1 MTRNKFKK
9 EFKKVV
15 YFFCQH
21 LSKIEANKIKT
32 IKYIFLQKLSEIP
45 QNKKDLHKIKKYFI
59 KIMNKIKPY
68 EPFHQKIEKLTLKM
82 S

>member
-15 YFFCQH
+15 NFFCQH
-21 LSKIEANKIKT
+21 LSNTEASKIKA

-45 QNKKDLHKIKKYFI
+45 QNKENLHKIKKYFI

-68 EPFHQKIEKLTLKM
+68 GSFHQKI
-82 S
+82 